1 MKKLLIIRSSSIQQL
16 DQNISEI
23 EKKFKNHEIH
33 ILTHPHTLEHCK
45 KYSVKKVISYNS
57 KNDFSIFHF
66 PKELKLT
73 KYDSLIYLVSNL
85 SGKGYLNLMLFSLL
99 IRPKNIFFIN
109 IKSEI
114 KRITK
119 LSILKSISNSLLSFI
134 LTLIT
139 LPFIMIASIILMI
152 VSIIKNK

>member
-16 DQNISEI
+16 DQNIKEI
-23 EKKFKNHEIH
+23 EKKFKDHEIH
-33 ILTHPHTLEHCK
+33 ILTHPHTIEHCK
-45 KYSVKKVISYNS
+45 KYSAKKIITYKS
-57 KNDFSIFHF
+57 KKDFSIFHI
-66 PKELKLT
+66 PKELKHT

-85 SGKGYLNLMLFSLL
+85 SGKGYLNLILFSLL
-99 IRPKNIFFIN
+99 IRPKKIFKIN

-119 LSILKSISNSLLSFI
+119 LSILNTIIDSTLSFI

-139 LPFIMIASIILMI
+139 FPFIIIISIISMI
-152 VSIIKNK
+152 LSIFKNK